1 MISSLVAP
9 SVIVLIFLIFIKRSL
24 IRLLLGVHKYVLLR
38 VLREMSRML
47 TALARVEGSVT

>member
-38 VLREMSRML
+38 VLREMSRRLM
-47 TALARVEGSVT
+47 ALARVEGSVT

>member
-38 VLREMSRML
+38 VLREMSRRL